1 MKKPQGPRGSQTPN
15 ASRRADAAITP
26 VRSVRLYETIIE
38 QIAGLIDEGKLAN
51 GDRFPPERTLQETW
65 GVSRPVLR
73 EAFRALEMQGFVESR
88 PGGGRYL
95 RTGRIPLPAELQ
107 GLRLSGD
114 RQTLLQILDARQAV
128 EVWAAGQAAAN
139 ASRAQLAAIG
149 RPLRMLETMT
159 PSNYRRGDVNV
170 DFHSAIARATGNPV
184 LEQVIFDL
192 LGRFREAGFKDLPG
206 DRDWQGLQADHQP
219 VYDAIAAGD
228 PKAAENAMTAH
239 FENTRKRLEG

>member
-1 MKKPQGPRGSQTPN
+1 MKKPR
-15 ASRRADAAITP
+15 ASRAPKPSRAADAAFKP
-26 VRSVRLYETIIE
+26 VRSVRLYESIIE
-38 QIAGLIDEGKLAN
+38 QIAGLVDEGKLAN

-73 EAFRALEMQGFVESR
+73 EAFRALEIQGFVESR

-95 RTGRIPLPAELQ
+95 RTGRIPRPAELQ
-107 GLRLSGD
+107 GLRLAGD

-128 EVWAAGQAAAN
+128 EVCAAGLAAAE

-159 PSNYRRGDVNV
+159 PANYRRGDVNV

-192 LGRFREAGFKDLPG
+192 LGRFREAGFRDLPG
-206 DRDWQGLQADHQP
+206 DRDWEGLQADHQP
-219 VYDAIAAGD
+219 VYEAIAAGD
-228 PKAAENAMTAH
+228 PKAGYHWNIYARSNECCFYSNAY
-239 FENTRKRLEG
+239 R